1 MKVIAREAEI
11 GLAEIVEEAL
21 DFITPNEGSRP
32 AIEDPGRALQ
42 LYDAILDWKYPLPDR
57 LRFEEAVLP
66 SFVVVQ
72 SVHPKLSKLFQLISL
87 KQVSAEILLSAVL
100 HPFVKL
106 PKEGF
111 GRFDPKQRCYSHANR
126 TMTAIWAFGA
136 LSILRTD
143 YWLMHPIST
152 CAFIVLNNL
161 QHGSEEV
168 ETLVRAGQ
176 CLREMKSAFPL
187 AADCLSTINGA
198 FKSARLQ
205 VPAYAHRYFTEIR
218 HQKEGLMNHATA
230 AIMPIEDSESPTSTR
245 HSMWGPSFQELLDEL
260 DGITLD

>member
-1 MKVIAREAEI
+1 MKVIARE
-11 GLAEIVEEAL
+11 AEIVEEAL

-100 HPFVKL
+100 HPFFKL

-205 VPAYAHRYFTEIR
+205 VPA
-218 HQKEGLMNHATA
+218 
-230 AIMPIEDSESPTSTR
+230 
-245 HSMWGPSFQELLDEL
+245 
-260 DGITLD
+260 